1 MVTFPTPTTDGQIF
15 STDRYDFVWDL
26 TNQKW
31 LQKQSNPS
39 LKHRLLSD
47 SASISL
53 DLSAQSSFEISIKGQ
68 SLAPSVSF
76 VNPPSDSGKF
86 TVKVKNDLDISR
98 SSFIYTNKLYDPTAP
113 VDRKTTT
120 LIRGVAFSTDGTR
133 MFMGDETT
141 RTIYQF
147 NLTTPWNI
155 QSRVYNGVSFLLTN
169 IAASLSPNITF
180 SHDGKYFFSMKTDT
194 MFLYRVDLSTAWDL
208 STASY
213 KGVFVDLGARV
224 SLADVNSETQV
235 QFNFNSQNP
244 GNKMFFILGNFNMY
258 EVDFITPYDL
268 PNAVYGGVTKN
279 LRTVTGRASG
289 NFTGFTFNAT
299 GNRIILTDTVQSD
312 ILQINMSTAYSVGS
326 TFTSVATSFASST
339 NITGENVARGIYL
352 KQDETKIY
360 FAGSALHSIYEI
372 NIPTNWTSPSNF
384 YYAGNFVR
392 FYTTTNNNGTGTSS
406 HFSLDGKTLFLIT
419 GAGFVFQ
426 YDLRI
431 PWDVSSM
438 VYANKFL
445 DYSSFQTSS
454 TGIYVSPDGI
464 HVFITGI
471 TDDQIEYFR
480 MSSANDISTAVY
492 ISSTS
497 HTSLPSGVLD
507 LNTIWF
513 SSDGR
518 RLFMTNSSSIY
529 WWNLSTP
536 WTLSTAT
543 YVSTYAFSSY
553 TSITTLNS
561 VSEIAFSE
569 RGDVL
574 YFLES
579 DFNTIF
585 SVRLTTPWSPNTGTI
600 AVEALRFSTQ
610 TSSVT
615 GFALSRNSDK
625 IFIQGVSASAQIFEY
640 ASIAPLDTINEA
652 PRNVASRTIPSASAN
667 GKPGIYF
674 KSDGTRM
681 WFLVSGTN
689 IVYQSEL
696 TTAWDVRTIQASTAS
711 LTLDLPTSS
720 PSGISFSKNGDKLYI
735 LAANSTTA
743 TYLAEIPLTQAW
755 NISSAVLASKTVI
768 TISTATY
775 GTVTTARGLY
785 IDQTGTRVYVGGSV
799 GSTTHNTI
807 FYYTMSTPYTL
818 STLSAVQ
825 GSTTVVT
832 DSWAFSLN
840 SSGTELYTNIYSTTG
855 TVFRKYNLSAPWLLN
870 NTGNVSSPVSY
881 TYSSGTSQQNYAM
894 SMYMRNDLS
903 EMYIGNDSQLGGIIS
918 EFTNYD
924 FAYSIQWPQ
933 SVQWENKTAPRVPNL
948 DNTSVIDFYTTD
960 GGVSYKGV
968 ERISTA
974 YNPQSLY

>member
-26 TNQKW
+26 TAQKW

-98 SSFIYTNKLYDPTAP
+98 SSFIYTNKFYDVDAP
-113 VDRKTTT
+113 IGREQTIST
-120 LIRGVAFSTDGTR
+120 RGVAFSSDGTR
-133 MFMGDETT
+133 MFMGDENT
-141 RTIYQF
+141 RKVYQF
-147 NLTTPWNI
+147 DLTTPWDI

-169 IAASLSPNITF
+169 IAASLTSNITF

-213 KGVFVDLGARV
+213 KGVFVDLGAKV
-224 SLADVNSETQV
+224 SLADVTSETQV
-235 QFNFNSQNP
+235 QFNFNSENP
-244 GNKMFFILGNFNMY
+244 GTKMFFILGNFNMY
-258 EVDFITPYDL
+258 EVDFLTPYDL

-289 NFTGFTFNAT
+289 KFIGFTFNSA
-299 GNRIILTDTVQSD
+299 GNRIILTDTIFND
-312 ILQINMSTAYSVGS
+312 IMQINMSVAYSVGS
-326 TFTSVATSFASST
+326 NFTSVATSFANGSIPSE
-339 NITGENVARGIYL
+339 TGVRGIYL

-360 FAGSALHSIYEI
+360 VAGATLYSIYEL
-372 NIPTNWTSPSNF
+372 NIPANWTSPFNF
-384 YYAGNFVR
+384 YYAGNFVKFSR
-392 FYTTTNNNGTGTSS
+392 TTNTSGTGTSS
-406 HFSLDGKTLFLIT
+406 HFSLDGKTLFLIS
-419 GAGFVFQ
+419 GLGFIFQ
-426 YDLRI
+426 FDLRI
-431 PWDVSSM
+431 PWDISSM

-445 DYSSFQTSS
+445 DYSSFQNNSN
-454 TGIYVSPDGI
+454 GIYVSPDGI
-464 HVFITGI
+464 HVFILGTV
-471 TDDQIEYFR
+471 DDQIEYFR
-480 MSSANDISTAVY
+480 MSRANDISTAVHV
-492 ISSTS
+492 SSTTF
-497 HTSLPSGVLD
+497 TSLPNGLLD
-507 LNTIWF
+507 LSSIWF
-513 SSDGR
+513 SKDGT

-543 YVSTYAFSSY
+543 YVTSYAFSSY
-553 TSITTLNS
+553 TSVTTL
-561 VSEIAFSE
+561 VTEIAFSE

-574 YFLES
+574 YFLENYF
-579 DFNTIF
+579 FNAVF
-585 SVRLTTPWSPNTGTI
+585 SVRLSTPWSPNTGTN
-600 AVEALRFSTQ
+600 AVEALRHGSQ
-610 TSSVT
+610 TRNAE
-615 GFALSRNSDK
+615 GFAISRNSDK
-625 IFIQGVSASAQIFEY
+625 IFIQGPTNTQIFEY
-640 ASIAPLDTINEA
+640 ASIAPLDTITEA
-652 PRNVASRTIPSASAN
+652 PRYVAARIIPSASTSA
-667 GKPGIYF
+667 KPGIYF

-681 WFLVSGTN
+681 WFLVSGIN

-696 TTAWDVRTIQASTAS
+696 TTAWDVRTIQASTVS
-711 LTLDLPTSS
+711 LTLDLPSSS
-720 PSGISFSKNGDKLYI
+720 PAGISFSKNGDKLYI
-735 LAANSTTA
+735 LAANGTTA

-775 GTVTTARGLY
+775 GTVTVARGLH
-785 IDQTGTRVYVGGSV
+785 IDQTGTRVYVGGSA

-825 GSTTVVT
+825 GSTTVVST
-832 DSWAFSLN
+832 SWAFSLN
-840 SSGTELYTNIYSTTG
+840 SSGTELYVNAWATTG
-855 TVFRKYNLSAPWLLN
+855 AVFRKYTLSVPWLLN

-881 TYSSGTSQQNYAM
+881 NYSSGTVQQNYAS
-894 SMYMRNDLS
+894 SMYIRNDIS
-903 EMYIGNDSQLGGIIS
+903 EMYIGNDSPYSGAIS

-924 FAYSIQWPQ
+924 SPYSIQWPQ

-974 YNPQSLY
+974 YNLQSLY